1 MTYDLSFPRVRD
13 PAIVASVFMG
23 LALAT
28 TILRITSIR
37 VRGVAFDVDDYLM
50 IVASMYTYTVSSD
63 PVTFQS
69 FAWRRE
75 IWWTG
80 ISPYQLWNT
89 DANIRIVLFLVI
101 VIVLFLC
108 LVILGGIGRQS
119 IDVKPEDITRSLQ
132 LSVLYWPMYAV
143 TMALVKCSVICF
155 YCRIFESVQHF
166 RISAQLVLG
175 TVVAWSVII
184 ILSGYFICRPFAFNW
199 DATIAGGVCA
209 DRTALLLATSTFNVI
224 TDVLVLSLPM
234 PHIMSL
240 NLPLRVK
247 GGILFMFS
255 VGFFLTFISILRIV
269 AIKEIDFS
277 SPTYT
282 LLDCVFWS
290 TLEPCLAIMNGNL
303 PMVRS
308 LLVVLAPSLFNV
320 SVESKSTTE
329 AMCIN
334 TIGGSSRGRGV
345 GFQLMRKHSDAFSES
360 DIGLGIAS
368 TIKPAKT
375 LGKKGHQRNRS
386 YVARRS
392 IDLEYCYATS
402 SQELV

>member
-13 PAIVASVFMG
+13 PAIVASVFMS

-28 TILRITSIR
+28 TILRICSIR

-50 IVASMYTYTVSSD
+50 IAASMSTYTVSSD
-63 PVTFQS
+63 P
-69 FAWRRE
+69 
-75 IWWTG
+75 
-80 ISPYQLWNT
+80 LWNI
-89 DANIRIVLFLVI
+89 DANFRVVLFLVV
-101 VIVLFLC
+101 VITLFLC

-119 IDVKPEDITRSLQ
+119 IDVKPQDITRSLQ
-132 LSVLYWPMYAV
+132 LAVMYWPMYAV

-155 YCRIFESVQHF
+155 YCRVFESVQHF

-209 DRTALLLATSTFNVI
+209 DRTALLLSTSTFNVI
-224 TDVLVLSLPM
+224 TDVLVLSLPI

-282 LLDCVFWS
+282 LLECVFWS

-308 LLVVLAPSLFNV
+308 LLVVLAPSLFGV
-320 SVESKSTTE
+320 KVGSKSTTRE
-329 AMCIN
+329 MCIN
-334 TIGGSSRGRGV
+334 TIGGGSRGRGV
-345 GFQLMRKHSDAFSES
+345 GFQLMRKQSDTFAES
-360 DIGLGIAS
+360 GIRLGIES

-386 YVARRS
+386 YVSRRS
-392 IDLEYCYATS
+392 IDVEYCYATS
-402 SQELV
+402 SQELT

>member
-13 PAIVASVFMG
+13 PAIVASVFMS

-28 TILRITSIR
+28 TILRICSIR

-50 IVASMYTYTVSSD
+50 IA
-63 PVTFQS
+63 
-69 FAWRRE
+69 A
-75 IWWTG
+75 I
-80 ISPYQLWNT
+80 
-89 DANIRIVLFLVI
+89 
-101 VIVLFLC
+101 
-108 LVILGGIGRQS
+108 VILGGIGRQS
-119 IDVKPEDITRSLQ
+119 IDVKPQDITRSLQ
-132 LSVLYWPMYAV
+132 LAVMYWPMYAV

-155 YCRIFESVQHF
+155 YCRVFESVQHF

-209 DRTALLLATSTFNVI
+209 DRTALLLSTSTFNVI
-224 TDVLVLSLPM
+224 TDVLVLSLPI

-282 LLDCVFWS
+282 LLECVFWS

-308 LLVVLAPSLFNV
+308 LLVVLAPSLFGV
-320 SVESKSTTE
+320 KVGSKSTTRE
-329 AMCIN
+329 MCIN
-334 TIGGSSRGRGV
+334 TIGGGSRGRGV
-345 GFQLMRKHSDAFSES
+345 GFQLMRKQSDTFAES
-360 DIGLGIAS
+360 GIRLGIES

-386 YVARRS
+386 YVSRRS
-392 IDLEYCYATS
+392 IDVEYCYATS
-402 SQELV
+402 SQELT